1 MFKVR
6 QKIWSVLPPFVMLS
20 DWGGSPELSQLLSSM
35 FSHFLSLMIFSV
47 GIESL
52 RFLFFLIF
60 LPDFSQKFSTRCY
73 LQLPSLPRCCSFS
86 RAASGLHGG
95 FSRHVFIRHSPVTV
109 LNLPIFAQGFVYLLY
124 LLWVHMF
131 WGCWISHNCTVWVF
145 FFKGWGFILLRC
157 VFLFSSCIGLFI

>member
-6 QKIWSVLPPFVMLS
+6 QKIWSVFPPFVMLS
-20 DWGGSPELSQLLSSM
+20 GWGGSPELSQLLSSM
-35 FSHFLSLMIFSV
+35 FSHFLSLMIFSI

-73 LQLPSLPRCCSFS
+73 LQLPSLPHCCSFS

-95 FSRHVFIRHSPVTV
+95 FSRHVFIRHSPVTF
-109 LNLPIFAQGFVYLLY
+109 LHLPIFAQGFVYLLY
-124 LLWVHMF
+124 LLCVHMF
-131 WGCWISHNCTVWVF
+131 WGRWISHNCTVWVF
-145 FFKGWGFILLRC
+145 FFLR
-157 VFLFSSCIGLFI
+157 VGVLSC